1 MSTNRREVF
10 TALIAPIGIDMDE
23 VTRVLSEKASQVAYS
38 PNLIK
43 LTDFL
48 KAFGRVPK
56 NFNDEV
62 SRYSIYIKAG
72 DQLCAD
78 AKRGDIL
85 ALLGVTRLLQQSHE
99 EREKQAL
106 QPRMTIFR
114 QIKHLEEYRTLDRI
128 YGRNIIFLGCYAP
141 KQSRVDYLVDR
152 MRVSDRKS
160 TQIKLESKALDIIST
175 DEDESEED
183 FGQKIIDCYPKSDFV
198 LDCTSLKTLEAS
210 CDRFFRIY
218 FGDPFVS
225 PSKDEYCSYIANAA
239 AYRSLDLSRQV
250 GAAIFSDEGEVVSMG
265 CNEVPSPMGGTYWEH
280 HKNDARDYVLGYDS
294 NHRVKEDMVR
304 DAISQLKE
312 SGWLNEEIAGQDL
325 QDLCDAALQDEDRKE
340 GKSRGPWNKSML
352 TDIIEFGRMV
362 HAEMNA
368 ITDAARFNRSTSGTT
383 LYCTTMPCHM
393 CTKLVIASGI
403 KRVVYVQPY
412 VKSLSGELFKDSVV
426 FEGSDHDH
434 RVNFC
439 SLKGVTPL
447 GFKRAFARS
456 TKRKNGDGS
465 ALKWNKLEA
474 SPTFLTSIP
483 YYVHSEMDQ
492 LSELAESQVKEIA
505 EAFASASASRKP
517 VSVPGA
523 G

>member
-10 TALIAPIGIDMDE
+10 AALIAPIGIDMDE
-23 VTRVLSEKASQVAYS
+23 VTRVLSEKAKQVSYT
-38 PNLIK
+38 PNLVK
-43 LTDFL
+43 LTNFL
-48 KAFGRVPK
+48 KAFNRVPET
-56 NFNDEV
+56 FDDEV
-62 SRYSIYIKAG
+62 SRYNAYIKAG
-72 DQLCAD
+72 DKLCED
-78 AKRGDIL
+78 ANRGDIL
-85 ALLGVTRLLQQSHE
+85 ALLGVTRLLARDQAQ
-99 EREKQAL
+99 RESEAL
-106 QPRMTIFR
+106 QPRLTVFR
-114 QIKHLEEYRTLDRI
+114 QIKRLEEYRTLDRI

-141 KQSRVDYLVDR
+141 KQARVDYLVDR

-160 TQIKLESKALDIIST
+160 TQTKLESKALEIIST
-175 DEDESEED
+175 DEDETDEAY
-183 FGQKIIDCYPKSDFV
+183 GQKIIDCYPKSDFV
-198 LDCTSLKTLEAS
+198 LDCTSLKTLESS

-265 CNEVPSPMGGTYWEH
+265 CNEVPSPSGGTYWEH
-280 HKNDARDYVLGYDS
+280 HENDARDYVLGYDS
-294 NHRVKEDMVR
+294 NHRVKEDMAR
-304 DAISQLKE
+304 DALAQLKD
-312 SGWLNEEIAGQDL
+312 SGWLKPSLAERDL
-325 QDLCDAALQDEDRKE
+325 QSLCDEALQDEDRE
-340 GKSRGPWNKSML
+340 LGKKRGPWNKSML

-412 VKSLSGELFKDSVV
+412 VKSLSGELYKDSVV
-426 FEGSDHDH
+426 FEGANQDD

-456 TKRKNGDGS
+456 TKRKNSDGT

-474 SPTFLTSIP
+474 TPTFLTSIP
-483 YYVHSEMDQ
+483 YYVHSERDV
-492 LSELAESQVKEIA
+492 LSELAQSPVNEIS
-505 EAFASASASRKP
+505 EAFAAA
-517 VSVPGA
+517 GA
-523 G
+523 ARSDV